1 MSFGYAAV
9 IALSIVTWVIPV
21 TAAFK
26 GQRPNRI
33 QFSCAILMVVVLLTS
48 ILLAAGPEY
57 AAGFL
62 LVSLSVGGVLTWAVV
77 FDSP

>member
-26 GQRPNRI
+26 GQRI